1 MLRVAQLIPDT
12 EAEGPG
18 RRAALWVQGCSLRC
32 PGCCNPEMFAP
43 DKGGEVLD
51 TAEVARR
58 VLATPGLEGLSV
70 LGGEPFEQPRAVAE
84 VCRAVRAAGLGVMVY
99 SGYTLEELRAQRSPD
114 VDALLAEVDLLVDGR
129 FEQHNPERRRR
140 WLGSANQRLHFLTS
154 RYREDDPRFATPNTV
169 ELRFV
174 NGQLTIN
181 GWPAAADALNR
192 R

>member
-1 MLRVAQLIPDT
+1 
-12 EAEGPG
+12 
-18 RRAALWVQGCSLRC
+18 
-32 PGCCNPEMFAP
+32 MFAP

-51 TAEVARR
+51 TGEVARR
-58 VLATPGLEGLSV
+58 ILVTPDLEGLSV

-154 RYREDDPRFATPNTV
+154 RYREDDPRFAAPNTV

-181 GWPAAADALNR
+181 GWPAAADAIR
-192 R
+192 RR